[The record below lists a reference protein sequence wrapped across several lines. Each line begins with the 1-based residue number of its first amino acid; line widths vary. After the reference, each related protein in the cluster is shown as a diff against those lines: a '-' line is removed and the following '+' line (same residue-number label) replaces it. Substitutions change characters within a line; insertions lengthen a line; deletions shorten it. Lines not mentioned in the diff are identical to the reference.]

1 MQNKETPTLYFRTVS
16 SSQIKEVAYDEPTQT
31 LYVRFKGNKKTYSY
45 HPVTQEE
52 HNDMMKATSV
62 GKYFHAHIRKLAM
75 KKTN

>member
-16 SSQIKEVAYDEPTQT
+16 SSQIKEVAYDEPSET
-31 LYVRFKGNKKTYSY
+31 LYVRFKANKKTYSY
-45 HPVTQEE
+45 NPVSKKEYQ
-52 HNDMMKATSV
+52 DMIKATSV